1 MAPISTTT
9 ATSLLVR
16 RYYYY
21 TSSPGL
27 PTGAIIGIS
36 IASILILV
44 LLIGG
49 FARRAR
55 YGSYYG
61 SPVYQQPVQPYAYRT
76 ADGQPIM
83 PIYATAS
90 GNPAYPQTELGQVAP
105 RAPDAAMIATARGGG
120 GGGIGGGGQ
129 ERQPEVTQLP
139 MYTGSING
147 YYAPKTGA
155 GK

>member
-1 MAPISTTT
+1 
-9 ATSLLVR
+9 
-16 RYYYY
+16 
-21 TSSPGL
+21 
-27 PTGAIIGIS
+27 
-36 IASILILV
+36 
-44 LLIGG
+44 
-49 FARRAR
+49 
-55 YGSYYG
+55 
-61 SPVYQQPVQPYAYRT
+61 
-76 ADGQPIM
+76 M

-105 RAPDAAMIATARGGG
+105 RAPDAAMIATAPRGGG
-120 GGGIGGGGQ
+120 GIGGGQ

>member
-9 ATSLLVR
+9 AVSLLVR

-55 YGSYYG
+55 Y
-61 SPVYQQPVQPYAYRT
+61 
-76 ADGQPIM
+76 
-83 PIYATAS
+83 
-90 GNPAYPQTELGQVAP
+90 
-105 RAPDAAMIATARGGG
+105 
-120 GGGIGGGGQ
+120 
-129 ERQPEVTQLP
+129 
-139 MYTGSING
+139 
-147 YYAPKTGA
+147 
-155 GK
+155 